1 MAQPIV
7 IQDAIAIAGNS
18 VNNNVIASNTSL
30 KLLQMLPAASKVTL
44 LAVQSATG
52 LQCDFDIGPSNC
64 VSESN
69 FRVTSGTPTNPFDT
83 VNDEMYGQQ
92 GDALI
97 LKAANT
103 TGAPITLRYMI
114 IAEPLAE
121 PGEMV
126 QLPPNHRVT
135 MQGPISIANNT
146 VDRQLMDGLR
156 LERPSVDC
164 ILDILMSQ
172 SAAGLLRSV
181 FIDIDRIAPP
191 STISLSNQIPQD
203 PTDMTV
209 TGVEVEAN
217 KEIQLSITNQSGGAL
232 NVFFKVILRQLA
244 RV

>member
-7 IQDAIAIAGNS
+7 IQDAIAIAANS

-30 KLLQMLPAASKVTL
+30 KILQTLPAASKVTL

-52 LQCDFDIGPSNC
+52 LQMDFDIGSSNC
-64 VSESN
+64 VAESN
-69 FRVTSGTPTNPFDT
+69 FRVSTGTPQNPFDI

-103 TGAPITLRYMI
+103 TAAPITLRYMI

-121 PGEMV
+121 PGEIA

-135 MQGPISIANNT
+135 VQGPISIANNT
-146 VDRQLMDGLR
+146 VDRQLLDGLR

-164 ILDILMSQ
+164 ILDVLMNQ
-172 SAAGLLRSV
+172 SAAGVFRSLFV
-181 FIDIDRIAPP
+181 DTERIAPP
-191 STISLSNQIPQD
+191 SSISLNNQIPQD
-203 PTDMTV
+203 PIDMTV

-217 KEIQLSITNQSGGAL
+217 KEIQLSVTNQSGGAL
-232 NVFFKVILRQLA
+232 NVFWKIILRQLV
-244 RV
+244 RQ